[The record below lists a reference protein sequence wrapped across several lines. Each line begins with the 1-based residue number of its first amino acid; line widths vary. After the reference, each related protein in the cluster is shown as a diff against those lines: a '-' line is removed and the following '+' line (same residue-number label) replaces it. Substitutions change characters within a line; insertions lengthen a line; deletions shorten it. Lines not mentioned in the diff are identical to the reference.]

1 MPKVIEAVYENGVI
15 KPLERVEIR
24 EGEKLIVRIE
34 KTLEIEKL
42 RGKYG
47 NQKKMDK
54 KILQALE
61 DEVYDRR
68 SHFC

>member
-68 SHFC
+68 NHFC